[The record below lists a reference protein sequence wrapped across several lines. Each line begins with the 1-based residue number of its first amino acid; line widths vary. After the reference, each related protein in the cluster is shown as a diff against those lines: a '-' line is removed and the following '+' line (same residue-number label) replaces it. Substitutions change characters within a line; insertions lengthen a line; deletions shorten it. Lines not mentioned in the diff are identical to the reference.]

1 MSADEEE
8 QDVDQGLE
16 EQVDLMKGED
26 ALVATAD
33 LLYQKMSSDANMQT
47 LLGSIELSELA
58 SKLQKLLVGVFDG
71 DWPEMEITPHL
82 LDDCYDGLASLI
94 SESVQKSGG
103 GEGSL
108 LSSLD
113 NLSEFADDERWTT
126 FVEYVQS
133 AVVTAEDAEAE
144 GEQTEED
151 HHANE

>member
-33 LLYQKMSSDANMQT
+33 LLYQKMSEDANMQT
-47 LLGSIELSELA
+47 LLGNIELSELA
-58 SKLQKLLVGVFDG
+58 SKLQKALAGVFDG
-71 DWPEMEITPHL
+71 DWPEMEITPNL

-94 SESVQKSGG
+94 IEKSEG

-113 NLSEFADDERWTT
+113 NLAEFADDERWTT
-126 FVEYVQS
+126 FVEHVQS
-133 AVVTAEDAEAE
+133 AAFAAEDAEAE